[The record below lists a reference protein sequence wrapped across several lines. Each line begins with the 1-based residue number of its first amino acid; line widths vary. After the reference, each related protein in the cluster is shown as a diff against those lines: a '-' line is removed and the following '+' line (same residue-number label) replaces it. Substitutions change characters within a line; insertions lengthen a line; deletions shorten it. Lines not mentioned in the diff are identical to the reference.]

1 VFDFIFPIG
10 REEPFFLFKSKTLHS
25 DYENRK
31 EIKNALGEGEK
42 SKVHTHVIFL
52 GAGEITTT

>member
-1 VFDFIFPIG
+1 LG
-10 REEPFFLFKSKTLHS
+10 GKSPFLKKKKSKTLHS